1 MNQLGPMEIFLTT
14 VLLTFVIFAGAV
26 LYINYCKTKPA
37 NEKHQLTGMCHKSGG
52 VCCGQIEIKKH
63 V

>member
-1 MNQLGPMEIFLTT
+1 MDIFLITA
-14 VLLTFVIFAGAV
+14 LLTFIILTGAA
-26 LYINYCKTKPA
+26 LFINFSKSRPA

-52 VCCGQIEIKKH
+52 ICCGQIEIKKK